1 MYTPNKSIIDNDKIK
16 LFVELKNIL
25 KDQPKF
31 FDVATGYVNVSG
43 FELIF
48 QELKGVGK
56 FRLLL
61 GHSPSIESDLKPDLF
76 NPKEFYKTQF
86 KKDLEEEEFSEK
98 KSKVVK
104 DLIEFLKKDN
114 VEVRILEKPFLH
126 GKAYIFNNIAI
137 IGSSNL
143 TYSGLSAN
151 TELNAVLID
160 PHPIYLKKEW
170 FEKFWQ
176 QAADFKNELIEILYR
191 SKLGLKEY
199 TPYEI
204 YIKALY
210 ELQKNELKPAE
221 NLTKDSLLPES
232 VVDLSVFQQ
241 DAVNRIYWA
250 LKNYNGVLVADS
262 VGLGKT
268 WIAKKIIEDFGFYR
282 RQKFIVVCPA
292 QLHQMWQKELKDLGV
307 SENIIHQEYLG
318 GDKFDINEIER
329 KTQIKLSNIS
339 LIIVDESH
347 NFRNPISNRYEN
359 LFSLI
364 EKVRSFGKNPK
375 IILMTATP
383 MNNTVW
389 DFYFQLML
397 IGQNNKRMFIKQ
409 GIFDL
414 QKEFNKAHMG
424 NTNRINDVLQTISI
438 RRTRQYIKENYPE
451 AKFKDE
457 NGQYKKITFPER
469 KLEQIHYSLD
479 KTYDGL
485 YANISN
491 KIEKEL
497 TLAYYKIPDYKLVGK
512 KDLKEIQRGEALA
525 GIFQTILLKRLES
538 SIEAFRKSVVNQK
551 SFLEKFKEFF
561 KKGKILRKK
570 HFQKYLDFLDE
581 SIDETF
587 DFDDFI
593 NQLEDINID
602 DYNKEKLFADI
613 DKDIK
618 VFSEI
623 IESIKDIDEKKDA
636 KLITFK
642 NHLLKNL
649 RNEKAVIFSYYSD
662 TVEYLYKSLENDQEF
677 KKNFGKKIAAITG
690 KNSVSQRQKIIDEFL
705 NSDIDVI
712 ISTDIL
718 SEGQNL
724 QKAKTVTNYDLHWN
738 PVRMIQRAGRIDRI
752 GSPFEVIT
760 IYNFYPEDE
769 LETLLELV
777 HTLQKKIIMINDTI
791 GLDASVLGEQINP
804 KVFGIIRDLNTD
816 NEETKNKT
824 LELLEAEQFGG
835 GESFFQPLKKFGL
848 DKLSEFMKNLPD
860 GIQSGLKRDFK
871 GIFFYFKYD
880 DNYHFWYLYDFA
892 SQDFITNKTEILN
905 YISCDENEK
914 RVVPDDVNV
923 YEIYELVKQ
932 RIEEL
937 FQQSKFET
945 EMRSPSG
952 RKEKFLIDM
961 RDELD
966 HIKNE
971 YIFED
976 DIKGKEKIESIIT
989 KINEINFTK
998 KRLQFLRRVWGDYK
1012 KNHKDWQKLINQV
1025 FQFLS
1030 GKVETPTEMID
1041 EFDEKKLKLIC
1052 VDYIS

>member
-31 FDVATGYVNVSG
+31 FDAATGYVNVSG

-98 KSKVVK
+98 KSKIVK

-210 ELQKNELKPAE
+210 ELQKNELQPAE

-389 DFYFQLML
+389 DLYFQLML

-424 NTNRINDVLQTISI
+424 DTARINDVLQTISI
-438 RRTRQYIKENYPE
+438 RRTRQYIIKNYPE
-451 AKFKDE
+451 TKFKDE
-457 NGQYKKITFPER
+457 NGNYKKINFPER

-497 TLAYYKIPDYKLVGK
+497 TLAYYKIADYKLVGK
-512 KDLKEIQRGEALA
+512 KDLREIQRGEALA

-561 KKGKILRKK
+561 NKGKILRKK
-570 HFQKYLDFLDE
+570 YFQKYLNFLDE

-587 DFDDFI
+587 DFNDFI
-593 NQLEDINID
+593 NQLEDININ
-602 DYNKEKLFADI
+602 DYNREKLFTDI

-623 IESIKDIDEKKDA
+623 IESIKDIDQKKDA

-649 RNEKAVIFSYYSD
+649 KNEKAVIFSYYSD

-690 KNSVSQRQKIIDEFL
+690 KNSVSQRQKIVDAFL
-705 NSDIDVI
+705 NSDIDVL

-752 GSPFEVIT
+752 GSPFKEIK

-777 HTLQKKIIMINDTI
+777 QTLQRKIIMINNTI

-804 KVFGIIRDLNTD
+804 KVFGVIRDLNSD
-816 NEETKNKT
+816 DIDKKNKT
-824 LELLEAEQFGG
+824 LELLEVEQFGG
-835 GESFFQPLKKFGL
+835 GELFFQPLKKFGL
-848 DKLSEFMKNLPD
+848 EKLADFVKNLPN
-860 GIQSGLKRDFK
+860 GIQSGLKKGFK
-871 GIFFYFKYD
+871 GIFFYFKYEES
-880 DNYHFWYLYDFA
+880 YHFWYLYDFA

-914 RVVPDDVNV
+914 RVIPNDVNV

-998 KRLQFLRRVWGDYK
+998 KRLQFLRRVWADYK

-1030 GKVETPTEMID
+1030 EKVETPTEMID

>member
-1 MYTPNKSIIDNDKIK
+1 
-16 LFVELKNIL
+16 
-25 KDQPKF
+25 
-31 FDVATGYVNVSG
+31 
-43 FELIF
+43 
-48 QELKGVGK
+48 
-56 FRLLL
+56 LLL

-210 ELQKNELKPAE
+210 ELQKNELQPAE

-389 DFYFQLML
+389 DLYFQLML

-424 NTNRINDVLQTISI
+424 DTARINDVLQTISI
-438 RRTRQYIKENYPE
+438 RRTRQYIRLSTR
-451 AKFKDE
+451 KFI
-457 NGQYKKITFPER
+457 ITFSSLI
-469 KLEQIHYSLD
+469 KL
-479 KTYDGL
+479 
-485 YANISN
+485 
-491 KIEKEL
+491 
-497 TLAYYKIPDYKLVGK
+497 
-512 KDLKEIQRGEALA
+512 
-525 GIFQTILLKRLES
+525 
-538 SIEAFRKSVVNQK
+538 
-551 SFLEKFKEFF
+551 
-561 KKGKILRKK
+561 
-570 HFQKYLDFLDE
+570 
-581 SIDETF
+581 
-587 DFDDFI
+587 
-593 NQLEDINID
+593 
-602 DYNKEKLFADI
+602 
-613 DKDIK
+613 
-618 VFSEI
+618 
-623 IESIKDIDEKKDA
+623 
-636 KLITFK
+636 
-642 NHLLKNL
+642 
-649 RNEKAVIFSYYSD
+649 
-662 TVEYLYKSLENDQEF
+662 
-677 KKNFGKKIAAITG
+677 
-690 KNSVSQRQKIIDEFL
+690 
-705 NSDIDVI
+705 
-712 ISTDIL
+712 
-718 SEGQNL
+718 
-724 QKAKTVTNYDLHWN
+724 
-738 PVRMIQRAGRIDRI
+738 
-752 GSPFEVIT
+752 
-760 IYNFYPEDE
+760 
-769 LETLLELV
+769 
-777 HTLQKKIIMINDTI
+777 
-791 GLDASVLGEQINP
+791 
-804 KVFGIIRDLNTD
+804 
-816 NEETKNKT
+816 
-824 LELLEAEQFGG
+824 
-835 GESFFQPLKKFGL
+835 
-848 DKLSEFMKNLPD
+848 
-860 GIQSGLKRDFK
+860 
-871 GIFFYFKYD
+871 
-880 DNYHFWYLYDFA
+880 
-892 SQDFITNKTEILN
+892 
-905 YISCDENEK
+905 
-914 RVVPDDVNV
+914 
-923 YEIYELVKQ
+923 
-932 RIEEL
+932 
-937 FQQSKFET
+937 
-945 EMRSPSG
+945 
-952 RKEKFLIDM
+952 
-961 RDELD
+961 
-966 HIKNE
+966 
-971 YIFED
+971 
-976 DIKGKEKIESIIT
+976 
-989 KINEINFTK
+989 
-998 KRLQFLRRVWGDYK
+998 
-1012 KNHKDWQKLINQV
+1012 
-1025 FQFLS
+1025 
-1030 GKVETPTEMID
+1030 
-1041 EFDEKKLKLIC
+1041 
-1052 VDYIS
+1052 